1 MRADPTSRTL
11 RAVWRELG
19 RLGRVAFFGVLVSGI
34 VAVSLGFLIPSAVRD
49 HLVAARVD
57 ELERSVDAV
66 VKIAAPDAFVPET
79 EYTDFAEEARLR
91 LLGGDTVRVKLWD
104 EMGRILWSDEERL
117 IGRRFDRRDDIELA
131 FAGKITVE
139 EADLKDL
146 ENEFER
152 DLGPLAEFY
161 IPVRNDDGEVVAVF
175 EVYQRLEP
183 FNETLAGVRVSIWIR
198 IGSGLAL
205 LVLFMGALTLA
216 TLRGVERR
224 RRESEALLQRSL
236 EVREMERVRLATA
249 LHDDVGQPLYRL
261 LYGLEALKDSQLGSD
276 AAAAEAERLSGL
288 VRQVDDT
295 LRDEMRRLQ
304 ASPVDQQGLRSSLL
318 ELAADRDGPPR
329 VTVDVDINRTLGPVV
344 EEALYRAAR
353 EAVANAVKHSGAGEV
368 AVRLT
373 DVGDTAVLSVAD
385 DGVWRQKPEG
395 LGIATV
401 RGMLE
406 AVGGDLSIRS
416 SNGNGTTVVARVPVK
431 EKGR

>member
-1 MRADPTSRTL
+1 MRADPTPRTL

-57 ELERSVDAV
+57 ELERSVEAV
-66 VKIAAPDAFVPET
+66 VGTAAPDAFLPEA
-79 EYTDFAEEARLR
+79 EYAEFAEEARLR

-104 EMGRILWSDEERL
+104 ETGLILWSDEERL
-117 IGRRFDRRDDIELA
+117 VGRRFDHRDDIDLA
-131 FAGKITVE
+131 FAGEITVE
-139 EADLKDL
+139 EADLADP
-146 ENEFER
+146 ENQFEQ

-161 IPVRNDDGEVVAVF
+161 IPVRDDGGEVVAVF
-175 EVYQRLEP
+175 EVYQRLDP
-183 FNETLAGVRVSIWIR
+183 FNETLAGVRVSTWIR

-205 LVLFMGALTLA
+205 LMLFMVALTVA

-261 LYGLEALKDSQLGSD
+261 LYGLEALKDSQLDSD
-276 AAAAEAERLSGL
+276 AAAAEAERLSEL

-353 EAVANAVKHSGAGEV
+353 EAVANGSSTPGPPRSLCISPAS
-368 AVRLT
+368 
-373 DVGDTAVLSVAD
+373 
-385 DGVWRQKPEG
+385 
-395 LGIATV
+395 AT
-401 RGMLE
+401 
-406 AVGGDLSIRS
+406 
-416 SNGNGTTVVARVPVK
+416 PQY
-431 EKGR
+431 